1 MGLFFEIIVGLIAL
15 VLLVVVHE
23 FGHAI
28 SARKNGVVVKEFGI
42 GMPPMA
48 LKKKLKNGVLLSLN
62 WLPLG
67 GFVKLQ
73 GEYDEADK
81 KGDYGAATF
90 WQKTKILLAGIVT
103 NWLVA
108 AILLSILAVTGM
120 PKVLPNQASMIG
132 DTTIVSHPI
141 EIAYL
146 TKDYAADKAGLKVG
160 DKIIQFDG
168 QSVSTVSGLVEI
180 SKQKIGQEVVVVFD
194 RNGIQQ
200 STKLVLGQESTGGII
215 GAGLAQSDLI
225 KSTWS
230 APFVGFATATQFTW
244 VTIQGLGNLVSSIF
258 TSGIQSVGDS
268 MAGPIGIVGT
278 IFPSAVRGGLTQVLF
293 LTAII
298 SLSLGVMNVLPIPAL
313 DGGRW
318 FTMAIFKLFKK
329 KLTKDREEKIQ
340 AVGFYSLMAL
350 MLVISINDVAKLF

>member
-1 MGLFFEIIVGLIAL
+1 VIFFEIIIGL
-15 VLLVVVHE
+15 VLLVALVAMHE
-23 FGHAI
+23 LGHAI
-28 SARKNGVVVKEFGI
+28 AASKNGVVVKEFGV
-42 GMPPMA
+42 GMPPRA
-48 LKKKLKNGVLLSLN
+48 YKKKLKNGVLLSLN

-120 PKVLPNQASMIG
+120 PKVIPNQASMVG
-132 DTTIVSHPI
+132 DTTIINQPI

-146 TKDYAADKAGLKVG
+146 TKNFAADKAGMKVG

-168 QSVSTVSGLVEI
+168 QSVSTVSAMVEL
-180 SKQKIGQEVVVVFD
+180 SKQKIGQEVAVVFE
-194 RNGIQQ
+194 RGGIQQ

-215 GAGLAQSDLI
+215 GAGLVQTDLI

-230 APFVGFATATQFTW
+230 APFVGFATAAQFTW
-244 VTIQGLGNLVSSIF
+244 VTIQGLGDLVGSIF
-258 TSGIQSVGDS
+258 TSGLQSAGDS
-268 MAGPIGIVGT
+268 LTGPIGIVGT
-278 IFPSAVRGGLTQVLF
+278 IFPLAVRGGLTQVIF

-318 FTMAIFKLFKK
+318 STMTIFRLLKK
-329 KLTKDREEKIQ
+329 KLTKEREEKIQ
-340 AVGFYSLMAL
+340 AIGFYSLMAL
-350 MLVISINDVAKLF
+350 MLVISINDVIKLL